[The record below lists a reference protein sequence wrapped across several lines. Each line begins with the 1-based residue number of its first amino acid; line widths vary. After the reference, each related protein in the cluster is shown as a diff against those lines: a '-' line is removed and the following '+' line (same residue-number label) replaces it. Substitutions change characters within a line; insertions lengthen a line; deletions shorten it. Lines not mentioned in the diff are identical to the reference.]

1 VPERPVQLQGSRLAR
16 LALRLIGWELVF
28 SGLPA
33 GQGVLLGYPHTSNWD
48 FVVSL
53 LAKWGLGLKVHF
65 WGKDSLFRI
74 PVFGAWLRW
83 LGGVPVDRSS
93 ANGVVGSMARRMAQ
107 ARVDGEMFWLALSP
121 EGTRKYQDSWRS
133 GFYQLALQAEVPV
146 GLMFFDYGRRRIG
159 VDHFLRLSG
168 DAAADLAAIATAYD
182 GVRGKRPAQAA
193 PIRLKQGKD

>member
-53 LAKWGLGLKVHF
+53 LAKWGLGLNVHF

>member
-107 ARVDGEMFWLALSP
+107 ARADGEMFWLALSP